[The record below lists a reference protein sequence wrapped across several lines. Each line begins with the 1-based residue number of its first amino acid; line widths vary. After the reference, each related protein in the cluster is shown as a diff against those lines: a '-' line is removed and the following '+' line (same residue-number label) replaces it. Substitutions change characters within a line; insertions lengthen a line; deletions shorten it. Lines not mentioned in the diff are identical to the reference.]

1 MNNCI
6 EYCSLYQMNNHLNE
20 YYGFWFE
27 LNIELNHFLAQ
38 FNENCIL
45 ETYSHCY
52 ISLREACPM
61 DKLFQLVFG
70 KLSLTHSA
78 IPLF

>member
-1 MNNCI
+1 MNLLDFEEMDN
-6 EYCSLYQMNNHLNE
+6 LLNILSE
-20 YYGFWFE
+20 FCFE

-38 FNENCIL
+38 FNENLIL

-52 ISLREACPM
+52 ISLRKACPM